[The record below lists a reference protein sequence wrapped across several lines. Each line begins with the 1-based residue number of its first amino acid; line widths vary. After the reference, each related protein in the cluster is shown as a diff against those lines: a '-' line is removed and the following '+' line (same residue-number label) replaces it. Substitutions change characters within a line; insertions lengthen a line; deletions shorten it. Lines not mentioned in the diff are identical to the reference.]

1 LLRFVELSKYKEKM
15 LTLIIVL
22 VSIALIF
29 NFLNGFHDSSNIVA
43 TMISSRALPPRMAL
57 GMTAVAE
64 FLAPFIFGVAVAK
77 TIGEDIVA
85 PGTVNIEV
93 IFAALLS
100 AILWNIIT
108 WLIGIPS
115 SSSHALIGGIIGA
128 VGVGAGL
135 KAIQMGGLEKVLI
148 ALFISPIIGLIAGY
162 AFTRL
167 IFFLARGASPRIN
180 WFFKRSQ
187 IFTAVALAFSH
198 GTNDAQK
205 TMGIIALGLVTTGYL
220 TQFYIPV
227 WVIALSA
234 GAISLGTAFGGWRLI
249 RTLGSKFY
257 KIRPVHGFS
266 TQVTSASIILGAALL
281 GGPVSTTQVVSSA
294 IMGAGSAERLSKV
307 RWGVAGNIALAWLL
321 TIPSTALVAAGLYWL
336 LLRAE
341 PVLMAMG

>member
-1 LLRFVELSKYKEKM
+1 VKILA
-15 LTLIIVL
+15 LIIVL
-22 VSIALIF
+22 VSVALVF

-57 GMTAVAE
+57 GITAVAE

-85 PGTVNIEV
+85 PGTVSIEV
-93 IFAALLS
+93 IFAALFS

-108 WLIGIPS
+108 WLVGIPS

-148 ALFISPIIGLIAGY
+148 ALFISPIIGLLAGY
-162 AFTRL
+162 LFTKL
-167 IFFLARGASPRIN
+167 VFFLARGASPRIN

-220 TQFYIPV
+220 AQFYIPT

-234 GAISLGTAFGGWRLI
+234 SAISLGTAFGGWRLI
-249 RTLGSKFY
+249 KTLGGKFY

-266 TQVTSASIILGAALL
+266 TQVTSASVILSAALL

-294 IMGAGSAERLSKV
+294 IMGVGSAERLNKV

-321 TIPSTALVAAGLYWL
+321 TIPSTALFAAGLYWL
-336 LLRAE
+336 VLRAE
-341 PVLMAMG
+341 PILMAMG

>member
-1 LLRFVELSKYKEKM
+1 M

-22 VSIALIF
+22 VSVALVF

-85 PGTVNIEV
+85 PGTVSIEV
-93 IFAALLS
+93 IFAALFS
-100 AILWNIIT
+100 AILWDIIT

-148 ALFISPIIGLIAGY
+148 ALFISPIIGLLAGY
-162 AFTRL
+162 LFTKL
-167 IFFLARGASPRIN
+167 VFFLARGASPRIN

-220 TQFYIPV
+220 AQFYIPT

-234 GAISLGTAFGGWRLI
+234 SAISLGTAFGGWRLI
-249 RTLGSKFY
+249 RTLGGKFY

-266 TQVTSASIILGAALL
+266 TQVTSASIILSAALL

-294 IMGAGSAERLSKV
+294 IMGVGSAERLNKV

-321 TIPSTALVAAGLYWL
+321 TIPSTALFAAGLYWL